1 MRVAIKSLLENTA
14 TQVICLRRKNLL
26 DGQTKVNVLDR
37 GLLCIFGKSCCL
49 EGGIECIECIEWQ
62 ALVQHRVI
70 PFASG
75 LNIQVCVGYR

>member
-14 TQVICLRRKNLL
+14 TQVICLPRKNLL
-26 DGQTKVNVLDR
+26 DGQTKVNVLDL
-37 GLLCIFGKSCCL
+37 GLRCIFGKSCCL
-49 EGGIECIECIEWQ
+49 EGGIECIEWQ
-62 ALVQHRVI
+62 ALVQNQVI